1 MIQSPQ
7 FIELIST
14 PQLYQR
20 IMEGLFTHFFPD
32 SALMYSQEDI
42 EFFIAFTNDQ
52 KALRI
57 LINPLHSDDE
67 PQNLLNLSKFK
78 SCLDR
83 ILCKGWSESG
93 AAADPLEF
101 YKSDVSSNFA

>member
-1 MIQSPQ
+1 MIPSPQ

-32 SALMYSQEDI
+32 SALTYNQEDI
-42 EFFIAFTNDQ
+42 KFFIAFTNGQ

-57 LINPLHSDDE
+57 LINPLHSDQ
-67 PQNLLNLSKFK
+67 PQNLFNLSKFK

-83 ILCKGWSESG
+83 ILCKGWNEGG